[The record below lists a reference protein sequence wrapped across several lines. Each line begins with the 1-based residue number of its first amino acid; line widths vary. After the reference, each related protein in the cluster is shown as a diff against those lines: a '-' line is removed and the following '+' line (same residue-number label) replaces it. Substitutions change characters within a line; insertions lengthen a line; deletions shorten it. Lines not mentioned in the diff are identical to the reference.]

1 MRWGL
6 DFCCWQLREGELGK
20 FGLVASVSLSRFLP
34 RFFFFGGGLLWSWM
48 NQTLPIPAEKHGPF
62 ALWVYVEAHHLRSLE
77 IKIFSLRGHGKIFPG
92 IQATEDEIP

>member
-34 RFFFFGGGLLWSWM
+34 RFFFFEGVYFGAGSIRPYQSQLRNMALLLCGFM
-48 NQTLPIPAEKHGPF
+48 
-62 ALWVYVEAHHLRSLE
+62 
-77 IKIFSLRGHGKIFPG
+77 
-92 IQATEDEIP
+92 